1 MSISTEIYHLQEL
14 SRYASEKPYTMRY
27 VPEGGT
33 AVSNVLREKH
43 VVSVK
48 DVRDSKH
55 KYTLDQNGF
64 MISQLAGSLDYGV
77 FDSQEAIEKSYF
89 PELETI
95 LLAQFP
101 RSTIDFVSY
110 LVATPFLIRQRRCAE
125 ISTRYVRERLR
136 FLTRRDSNIL
146 TGNPTSWP
154 TLTLLPMTW

>member
-1 MSISTEIYHLQEL
+1 MPFVRFSATLHGGSACDAPHVITTNMSISTEIYHLQEL

-27 VPEGGT
+27 VPEDGT

-43 VVSVK
+43 VLSVK

-55 KYTLDQNGF
+55 EYTLDRNGF

-77 FDSQEAIEKSYF
+77 FDSQEAIEKTYF

-101 RSTIDFVSY
+101 GSTVDFVSY
-110 LVATPFLIRQRRCAE
+110 LVATFFSMR
-125 ISTRYVRERLR
+125 
-136 FLTRRDSNIL
+136 
-146 TGNPTSWP
+146 
-154 TLTLLPMTW
+154 